1 MNELDKIK
9 TKSKSFSKIIILE
22 FAYCSLTYCLY
33 KIFPFKG
40 HILYWIYIFILVAIP
55 VTFNTYLYL
64 NYKKKADFLQA
75 NNILIIQI
83 LLLIFTF
90 KFLI

>member
-1 MNELDKIK
+1 MNKLGKIK
-9 TKSKSFSKIIILE
+9 TKQKSFSKIIILE
-22 FAYCSLTYCLY
+22 FAYCSFVYCLY

-40 HILYWIYIFILVAIP
+40 DILFWLYIFILIAIP
-55 VTFNTYLYL
+55 VTFNAYLYL
-64 NYKKKADFLQA
+64 NYKKKADFVQA
-75 NNILIIQI
+75 NHILIIQI